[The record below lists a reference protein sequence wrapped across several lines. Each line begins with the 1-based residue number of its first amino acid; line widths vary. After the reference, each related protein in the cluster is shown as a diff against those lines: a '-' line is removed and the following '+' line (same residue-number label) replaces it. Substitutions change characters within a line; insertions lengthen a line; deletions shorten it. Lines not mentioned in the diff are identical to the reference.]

1 MAKKPSTPGVQPV
14 RPMDPQ
20 WRIKFKSLKELGSE
34 KKYSRSLTNKLN
46 SLRKLNRDE
55 SA

>member
-1 MAKKPSTPGVQPV
+1 MAKKVPIPSLQPV
-14 RPMDPQ
+14 RPMDPE

-34 KKYSRSLTNKLN
+34 KRNSRSTNKLN
-46 SLRKLNRDE
+46 SQRKLRRDQ

>member
-1 MAKKPSTPGVQPV
+1 MAKKTTVPGVQPV

-20 WRIKFKSLKELGSE
+20 WRIKFKSLKELANE
-34 KKYSRSLTNKLN
+34 KKYSRSLTNNLN

-55 SA
+55 SS

>member
-1 MAKKPSTPGVQPV
+1 MAKKPVIPGVQPV
-14 RPMDPQ
+14 RQMDPQ
-20 WRIKFKSLKELGSE
+20 WRTKFKSLKELGSE
-34 KKYSRSLTNKLN
+34 KRYSRSLANKLN